1 MNVSTAVF
9 YLIALI
15 TVGSAAM
22 VAFSRNIIYS
32 AFSLLGT
39 FMGVAG
45 IYIFL
50 GADFVA
56 AVQVLIYVGGI
67 LVLILFAVMLTHRI
81 TDVEVTNR
89 AAGRIPAL
97 IIVGVLVY
105 LLIETVMVTPWVK
118 AKEVVYAADDGD
130 HRRSVS
136 IYLSAALRARVV
148 GLACG
153 HDRRGRAVAQ
163 GDQRVAM
170 SPNELSSYLIIGAIL
185 FALGL
190 FTVLTRRNAISV
202 LMGVELILNSAN
214 INYVA
219 FSHFGSG
226 NADGQIYAIFVIML
240 AAAEAAVGLAIVLA
254 IFQLFHTI
262 DVEAAETLK
271 E

>member
-1 MNVSTAVF
+1 MSVSTAVF

-22 VAFSRNIIYS
+22 VALSKNIIYS

-97 IIVGVLVY
+97 IIIGVLIY
-105 LLIETVMVTPWVK
+105 LLIETVRATPWIK
-118 AKEVVYAADDGD
+118 AKAVTYAATTATIGD
-130 HRRSVS
+130 LFLDT
-136 IYLSAALRARVV
+136 YLLPFELASLVLLAA
-148 GLACG
+148 
-153 HDRRGRAVAQ
+153 
-163 GDQRVAM
+163 M
-170 SPNELSSYLIIGAIL
+170 IGAV
-185 FALGL
+185 
-190 FTVLTRRNAISV
+190 VLSR
-202 LMGVELILNSAN
+202 
-214 INYVA
+214 
-219 FSHFGSG
+219 
-226 NADGQIYAIFVIML
+226 
-240 AAAEAAVGLAIVLA
+240 
-254 IFQLFHTI
+254 
-262 DVEAAETLK
+262 K
-271 E
+271 EIKE

>member
-1 MNVSTAVF
+1 MSVSTAVF

-97 IIVGVLVY
+97 IIIGVLVY
-105 LLIETVMVTPWVK
+105 LLIETVKVTPWVK
-118 AKEVVYAADDGD
+118 AKEVVYAPTTATIGD
-130 HRRSVS
+130 LLL
-136 IYLSAALRARVV
+136 Y
-148 GLACG
+148 
-153 HDRRGRAVAQ
+153 
-163 GDQRVAM
+163 
-170 SPNELSSYLIIGAIL
+170 SYLLPFELASLVLLGAMIGAV
-185 FALGL
+185 
-190 FTVLTRRNAISV
+190 VLSR
-202 LMGVELILNSAN
+202 
-214 INYVA
+214 
-219 FSHFGSG
+219 
-226 NADGQIYAIFVIML
+226 
-240 AAAEAAVGLAIVLA
+240 
-254 IFQLFHTI
+254 
-262 DVEAAETLK
+262 K
-271 E
+271 EIKE